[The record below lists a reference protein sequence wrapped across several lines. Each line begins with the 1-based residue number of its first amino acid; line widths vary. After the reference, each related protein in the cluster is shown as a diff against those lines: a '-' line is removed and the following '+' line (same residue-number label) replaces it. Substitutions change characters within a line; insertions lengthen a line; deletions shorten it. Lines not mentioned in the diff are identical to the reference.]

1 MTRGNTHKSAKK
13 IEMAISAKKMETVV
27 HNSSKSR

>member
-1 MTRGNTHKSAKK
+1 MSRGNTHKSAKK

-27 HNSSKSR
+27 HNS

>member
-27 HNSSKSR
+27 HNS